1 MNFDYLQI
9 NTLLNDKELT
19 FFVEFFS
26 DLYLEVLFN
35 PSVLF
40 VLQGEGTEVGLGSDG
55 RFLDI
60 EAETTLQL
68 DCGHSTIMFKANA
81 IR

>member
-1 MNFDYLQI
+1 MI
-9 NTLLNDKELT
+9 KLT

-35 PSVLF
+35 PSVF
-40 VLQGEGTEVGLGSDG
+40 FIFQGEGTEVGLRSDG
-55 RFLDI
+55 CFLDI

-68 DCGHSTIMFKANA
+68 DGGHSTIMFKANS